1 MSSVVETSHC
11 QYTITPT
18 KIPIDKW
25 AFSRTVRNM
34 TTAAPTFKISGE
46 LTNDPMVCKF
56 HCDRAIL
63 DDWTVVFNKPDDS
76 MGSPLIDA
84 LFAVE
89 GVASV
94 TVSGSTITVV
104 KSIATPWP
112 HLAADIAKAIRG
124 SCSLEKPPVSPNV
137 IERLKNLP
145 MDDAKNAIETLFENQ
160 INPALAS
167 HGGYVKLIKIEDR
180 DVYVEM
186 GGGCQGCAS
195 AKATM
200 RHGVEGAIRKVAP
213 QVRNIIDATDHASGT
228 NPYYT

>member
-1 MSSVVETSHC
+1 M
-11 QYTITPT
+11 
-18 KIPIDKW
+18 
-25 AFSRTVRNM
+25 A
-34 TTAAPTFKISGE
+34 TTTPTFKISGE

-56 HCDRAIL
+56 HCDRPIL
-63 DDWTVVFNKPDDS
+63 EDWTVIFSKPEDS

-89 GVASV
+89 GVSAI
-94 TVSGSTITVV
+94 TVSGPTITVS
-104 KSIATPWP
+104 KSIPTPWP
-112 HLAADIAKAIRG
+112 HLAADVAKAIRG
-124 SCSLEKPPVSPNV
+124 TCSADIPPVSPQV
-137 IERLKNLP
+137 VERLKNLP
-145 MDDAKNAIETLFENQ
+145 MDEAEKAITELLESQ

-167 HGGYVKLIKIEDR
+167 HGGFVKLLKIEDR

-195 AKATM
+195 ARATM
-200 RHGVEGAIRKVAP
+200 RYGVEGAIRKVAP

>member
-1 MSSVVETSHC
+1 MATTTS
-11 QYTITPT
+11 
-18 KIPIDKW
+18 
-25 AFSRTVRNM
+25 A
-34 TTAAPTFKISGE
+34 FKISGE

-56 HCDRAIL
+56 HCDRPIL
-63 DDWTVVFNKPDDS
+63 EDWTVVFNGPEDS

-89 GVASV
+89 GISAV
-94 TVSGSTITVV
+94 TVSGPTITVT
-104 KSIATPWP
+104 KSVPTPWP
-112 HLAADIAKAIRG
+112 HLAADVAKAIRG
-124 SCSLEKPPVSPNV
+124 TCAGEVPPIAPKVV
-137 IERLKNLP
+137 ERLKNLP
-145 MDDAKNAIETLFENQ
+145 MNEAEKAISELFEKQ

-167 HGGYVKLIKIEDR
+167 HGGFVKLLKIEDR

-195 AKATM
+195 ARATM
-200 RHGVEGAIRKVAP
+200 RYGVEGAIRKVAP

>member
-1 MSSVVETSHC
+1 M
-11 QYTITPT
+11 
-18 KIPIDKW
+18 
-25 AFSRTVRNM
+25 A
-34 TTAAPTFKISGE
+34 TTASTFKISGE

-56 HCDRAIL
+56 HCDRPIL
-63 DDWTVVFNKPDDS
+63 EDWTVIFSKPEDS

-89 GVASV
+89 GISAI
-94 TVSGSTITVV
+94 TVSGPTITVT
-104 KSIATPWP
+104 KSIPTPWP
-112 HLAADIAKAIRG
+112 HLAADVAKAIR
-124 SCSLEKPPVSPNV
+124 STCTSDVPPVSPDV
-137 IERLKNLP
+137 VERLKNLP
-145 MDDAKNAIETLFENQ
+145 MDEAEKAIAELLEKQ

-167 HGGYVKLIKIEDR
+167 HGGFVKLLKIEDR

-195 AKATM
+195 ARATM
-200 RHGVEGAIRKVAP
+200 RYGVEGAIRKVAP

>member
-1 MSSVVETSHC
+1 
-11 QYTITPT
+11 
-18 KIPIDKW
+18 
-25 AFSRTVRNM
+25 M
-34 TTAAPTFKISGE
+34 TTTAPTFKISGE

-56 HCDRAIL
+56 HCDRSIL
-63 DDWTVVFNKPDDS
+63 DDWTVVFNQPEDS
-76 MGSPLIDA
+76 LHSPLIDA
-84 LFAVE
+84 LFAID

-94 TVSGSTITVV
+94 TVSGSTITVTKMV
-104 KSIATPWP
+104 PTPWP

-124 SCSLEKPPVSPNV
+124 GCLGEAPAINPAV

-145 MDDAKNAIETLFENQ
+145 MDEAESAIRELFETQ

-167 HGGYVKLIKIEDR
+167 HGGYVKLLKIEDR

-195 AKATM
+195 ARATM
-200 RHGVEGAIRKVAP
+200 RYGVEGAIRKVAP

-228 NPYYT
+228 NPFYT

>member
-1 MSSVVETSHC
+1 
-11 QYTITPT
+11 
-18 KIPIDKW
+18 
-25 AFSRTVRNM
+25 
-34 TTAAPTFKISGE
+34 
-46 LTNDPMVCKF
+46 
-56 HCDRAIL
+56 
-63 DDWTVVFNKPDDS
+63 

-89 GVASV
+89 GISAV
-94 TVSGSTITVV
+94 TVSGPTITVS
-104 KSIATPWP
+104 KSIPTPWP
-112 HLAADIAKAIRG
+112 HLAADVAKAIRG
-124 SCSLEKPPVSPNV
+124 SCSGDVPPVSPQV

-145 MDDAKNAIETLFENQ
+145 MDEAEKAIAELLENQ

-167 HGGYVKLIKIEDR
+167 HGGFVKLLKIEDR

-195 AKATM
+195 ARATM
-200 RHGVEGAIRKVAP
+200 RYGVEGAIRKVAP

>member
-1 MSSVVETSHC
+1 M
-11 QYTITPT
+11 
-18 KIPIDKW
+18 
-25 AFSRTVRNM
+25 A
-34 TTAAPTFKISGE
+34 TTASTFKISGE

-56 HCDRAIL
+56 HCDRPIL
-63 DDWTVVFNKPDDS
+63 EDWTVIFSKPEDS

-89 GVASV
+89 GISAV
-94 TVSGSTITVV
+94 TVSGPTITVS
-104 KSIATPWP
+104 KSIPTPWP
-112 HLAADIAKAIRG
+112 HLAADVAKAIRG
-124 SCSLEKPPVSPNV
+124 SCSGDVPPVSPQV

-145 MDDAKNAIETLFENQ
+145 MDEAEKAIAELLENQ

-167 HGGYVKLIKIEDR
+167 HGGFVKLLKIEDR

-195 AKATM
+195 ARATM
-200 RHGVEGAIRKVAP
+200 RYGVEGAIRKVAP